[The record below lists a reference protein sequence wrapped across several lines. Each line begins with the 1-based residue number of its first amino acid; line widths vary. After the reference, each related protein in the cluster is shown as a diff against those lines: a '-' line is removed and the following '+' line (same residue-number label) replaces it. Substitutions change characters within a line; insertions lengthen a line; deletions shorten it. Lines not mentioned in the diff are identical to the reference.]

1 MEIQNRALRALY
13 AIILVG
19 GIFELVMGVVILFAG
34 DIVILISGGSPIPV
48 FPLYWR
54 TMGLLAIAL
63 GSLQIHA
70 SRDIA
75 RYVAIP
81 IAASCVRLLLP
92 ILTYLQLLD
101 SPTMGGALVIS
112 TAFDFFLAVV
122 TLVLL
127 YRVDLLGGRR

>member
-13 AIILVG
+13 VIIFVG
-19 GIFELVMGVVILFAG
+19 GIFELVMGIVILFAG
-34 DIVILISGGSPIPV
+34 DIVISISGGSPTPV

-70 SRDIA
+70 SRDIK

-81 IAASCVRLLLP
+81 IAASCVRLVLP
-92 ILTYLQLLD
+92 ILTYLQMLD

-112 TAFDFFLAVV
+112 TAFDFFLAVA

-127 YRVDLLGGRR
+127 YRVGLLSSQK

>member
-1 MEIQNRALRALY
+1 
-13 AIILVG
+13 
-19 GIFELVMGVVILFAG
+19 MGVVILFAG
-34 DIVILISGGSPIPV
+34 DIVISISGGSPIPI

-81 IAASCVRLLLP
+81 IAAS
-92 ILTYLQLLD
+92 
-101 SPTMGGALVIS
+101 
-112 TAFDFFLAVV
+112 
-122 TLVLL
+122 
-127 YRVDLLGGRR
+127 

>member
-1 MEIQNRALRALY
+1 MEIHNRTLRALY
-13 AIILVG
+13 AAILVG
-19 GIFELVMGVVILFAG
+19 GIFELVMGAVIFLAG
-34 DIVILISGGSPIPV
+34 DIVISISGGYPIPV

-54 TMGLLAIAL
+54 TMGLLAITL

-75 RYVAIP
+75 RYLAIP
-81 IAASCVRLLLP
+81 IAASCVRLVLP
-92 ILTYLQLLD
+92 ILTYLQMLD

-127 YRVDLLGGRR
+127 YRVGLLSSGK

>member
-1 MEIQNRALRALY
+1 M
-13 AIILVG
+13 
-19 GIFELVMGVVILFAG
+19 GIVILFAG
-34 DIVILISGGSPIPV
+34 DIVISISGGSPIPV

-70 SRDIA
+70 SRDIE
-75 RYVAIP
+75 RYVTIP
-81 IAASCVRLLLP
+81 IAASCVRLVLP
-92 ILTYLQLLD
+92 ILTYLQMLD
-101 SPTMGGALVIS
+101 SPTMSGALVIS

-127 YRVDLLGGRR
+127 YRVGLLSSRK

>member
-1 MEIQNRALRALY
+1 LEIQNRAPRALY
-13 AIILVG
+13 AAILVG
-19 GIFELVMGVVILFAG
+19 GLFELVMGFVILFAG
-34 DIVILISGGSPIPV
+34 DIIISISGGTPIPV

-70 SRDIA
+70 SRDIT

-81 IAASCVRLLLP
+81 IAASCVRLVLP
-92 ILTYLQLLD
+92 ILTYMQILD
-101 SPTMGGALVIS
+101 SPSMSNALIIS

-122 TLVLL
+122 TILLL
-127 YRVDLLGGRR
+127 YRVDLLSGRK

>member
-1 MEIQNRALRALY
+1 MKIQNRALRALY
-13 AIILVG
+13 AIILIG
-19 GIFELVMGVVILFAG
+19 GIFELVMGFVILLAG
-34 DIVILISGGSPIPV
+34 DIVISISGGSPIPV
-48 FPLYWR
+48 FQLYWR

-127 YRVDLLGGRR
+127 YRVGLLGSRA